1 MRAGRKA
8 SRTWTGAPAAIRPP
22 PPRRVRQSA
31 FSSPIFILYNA
42 ARVRGP
48 HGRGH
53 HDRAGTPWTARPGP
67 ATLQAGGRGET
78 EGLRRDG
85 RDRGRVDSRHGPDA
99 AARIPSGQGERAE
112 VATVRRRLLPACS
125 RRAIEVAEHYA
136 DGSSGDADRIF
147 SSKAAWAACATP
159 AGADPRRCV
168 RSWRK
173 WCDLGGMKLATMGL
187 RFDNKGLGGPD
198 PRVGGSGRRA
208 WRGPRR
214 RPAFRQCRRAAG
226 RRGRIT
232 QQSRTN
238 RGR

>member
-1 MRAGRKA
+1 MAVTEAEWIAGTDPTPLLVFLRGKA
-8 SRTWTGAPAAIRPP
+8 SERKLRLFAVACC
-22 PPRRVRQSA
+22 RRVWRQM
-31 FSSPIFILYNA
+31 
-42 ARVRGP
+42 
-48 HGRGH
+48 
-53 HDRAGTPWTARPGP
+53 T
-67 ATLQAGGRGET
+67 
-78 EGLRRDG
+78 DG
-85 RDRGRVDSRHGPDA
+85 R
-99 AARIPSGQGERAE
+99 
-112 VATVRRRLLPACS
+112 S